1 MRFFFLIPA
10 LLLSAAP
17 ALPANQ
23 PPVIAGG
30 QNVSLWPENTFELRF
45 LVRNNLDQGRRL
57 PFTVEGPG
65 VNDAGSVF
73 VPRRHQKIVSFTVP
87 SLPVGA
93 HVFTAA
99 FWDTVAEPD
108 TVFWT
113 ASSTVLVVDSTTAPE
128 IVAEFDP
135 AVVEGSEPSL
145 YQPIDKM
152 TVVKIPKPTGF
163 AAPGGDVLLWVARL
177 TNPDP
182 VHPNDLFDVSPD
194 QGEIGFLPGEEITV
208 TVTLSADAPV
218 PFGTLN
224 DLGFAFVTAAGETLF
239 QISTP
244 VVGDSITMFQEV
256 TTGVPE
262 PPVSPLTWSRLKS
275 LFR

>member
-1 MRFFFLIPA
+1 MRCSFLFLAFFVL
-10 LLLSAAP
+10 AAP
-17 ALPANQ
+17 ARPANR

-30 QNVSLWPENTFELRF
+30 QNVSLWQATSFELRF
-45 LVRNNLDQGRRL
+45 LVRNNLDQGRDL
-57 PFTVEGPG
+57 PFTIEGPG
-65 VNDAGSVF
+65 VNEAGSVF
-73 VPRRHQKIVSFTVP
+73 VPRRHQQIVSVP
-87 SLPVGA
+87 VPPLPLGA

-108 TVFWT
+108 SVFWSS
-113 ASSTVLVVDSTTAPE
+113 SSTVLVVDSTTAPE

-135 AVVEGSEPSL
+135 AVVEGSETSL

-163 AAPGGDVLLWVARL
+163 TAPGGDILRWIAGL

-182 VHPNDLFDVSPD
+182 LHPFELFGVSPD
-194 QGEIGFLPGEEITV
+194 QGEIVFLPGEEITF
-208 TVTLSADAPV
+208 TVTLSADASV

-224 DLGFAFVTAAGETLF
+224 ELGFAFVTAAGETLF
-239 QISTP
+239 HVATP
-244 VVGDSITMFQEV
+244 VVGDSITIFQEV
-256 TTGVPE
+256 TTGVPDA
-262 PPVSPLTWSRLKS
+262 PASPLTWSRLKS